1 MNVEE
6 LVDALAHTLAELM
19 DETLKDTLT
28 NRKAEVLVNA
38 QELKWRLKQ

>member
-28 NRKAEVLVNA
+28 NRKAKVLVHV
-38 QELKWRLKQ
+38 Q